1 METRIQAQ
9 NLSGDT
15 RTSRQEGAT
24 TTTEGATLQGG
35 AKPARQHR
43 NEPPGGSDHDDRG
56 SDAPGGPDPM
66 GATRRCRN
74 LVKKDPRKKSIFCFF
89 NQTRNQ
95 SFVSLTKLIM
105 FRSTNTSFS
114 RAIFPGQQPQPQ
126 PPCVLHVCYMCA
138 TCVLHV
144 CYMCDTCM
152 LHVCYMCA
160 QPQCGLH
167 CIGMY
172 IDNIY

>member
-1 METRIQAQ
+1 MQQYQWNMETRIQAQ

-89 NQTRNQ
+89 NQTNKW
-95 SFVSLTKLIM
+95 VSRLLRLIK
-105 FRSTNTSFS
+105 
-114 RAIFPGQQPQPQ
+114 A
-126 PPCVLHVCYMCA
+126 
-138 TCVLHV
+138 
-144 CYMCDTCM
+144 DD
-152 LHVCYMCA
+152 
-160 QPQCGLH
+160 
-167 CIGMY
+167 
-172 IDNIY
+172 DNDDFL